1 MFNPR
6 EAALNSLNKFESQ
19 SSFSN
24 IEINTVVSRQ
34 KAEKNDIS
42 LYTLLFLGVI
52 EKKMLLDSIIDEYS
66 KIPSSKIELS
76 TKNVLRLGLYQLLF
90 TDKIPD
96 YSAVSESVNLAEKRS
111 KGFVNAIL
119 RSFIRAN
126 KKYSLPQNEWER
138 ISIEYSVPLS
148 LIEIFKSSYGEE
160 IARLLSTLPP
170 QKSQISLRVNT
181 LKANENEL
189 VEKIKADG
197 YSAAVSLIAKDIV
210 KTDAPISVLQSY
222 LDEGFCFV
230 QDESSRI
237 ASMVVG
243 ARAGETIADTC
254 ACPGGK
260 TFGMAIDMQ
269 NEGEIFSS
277 DLHENK
283 LSLISK
289 GAKKLGINIIN
300 TKEQNAKE
308 FVLEYEEKFD
318 RVLCDVPCSG
328 LGVIFKKPDIKY
340 KSIDNI
346 RALPDIQYD
355 ILNNCA
361 KYVKKGGFLIYST
374 CTLNAMENEKNVEK
388 FLENNPNFEPCDFEI
403 GDIKST
409 KGGYTFF
416 PHINST
422 DGFYVAKMRKK
433 ND

>member
-6 EAALNSLNKFESQ
+6 EAALNSLIKWESQ

-52 EKKMLLDSIIDEYS
+52 EKKILLDSIIDEYS
-66 KIPSSKIELS
+66 KIPASKIELS
-76 TKNVLRLGLYQLLF
+76 TKNILRLGLYQLLF
-90 TDKIPD
+90 TDKIPE
-96 YSAVSESVNLAEKRS
+96 YSAVSESVNLADKRS

-119 RSFIRAN
+119 RSFIRAG
-126 KKYSLPQNEWER
+126 KKYSLPDDEWQK
-138 ISIEYSVPLS
+138 ISIENSIPLE
-148 LIEIFKSSYGEE
+148 LINIFRSSYGDEV
-160 IARLLSTLPP
+160 AKALSTMPP

-181 LKANENEL
+181 LKISENEL
-189 VEKIKADG
+189 LESIRAEG
-197 YSAAVSLIAKDIV
+197 CSISPSLIAKDIL
-210 KTDAPISVLQSY
+210 KTDAQISILQKY
-222 LDEGFCFV
+222 LDEGLCFV

-243 ARAGETIADTC
+243 ATAWETIADVC

-260 TFGMAIDMQ
+260 TFSMAIDMK
-269 NEGEIFSS
+269 NEGALYSS

-289 GAKKLGINIIN
+289 GAKRLGIDIIN

-308 FVLEYEEKFD
+308 FVPEYKEKFD

-340 KSIDNI
+340 KPIDNI
-346 RALPDIQYD
+346 MALPCVQYD
-355 ILNNCA
+355 ILNNSA
-361 KYVKKGGFLIYST
+361 KYVKKGGILVYST
-374 CTLNAMENEKNVEK
+374 CTLNALENEKNVEK
-388 FLENNPNFEPCDFEI
+388 FLKANPDFEAVDFEI
-403 GDIKST
+403 GEIKSI

-416 PHINST
+416 PHVNLT
-422 DGFYVAKMRKK
+422 DGFYVMKMKRK